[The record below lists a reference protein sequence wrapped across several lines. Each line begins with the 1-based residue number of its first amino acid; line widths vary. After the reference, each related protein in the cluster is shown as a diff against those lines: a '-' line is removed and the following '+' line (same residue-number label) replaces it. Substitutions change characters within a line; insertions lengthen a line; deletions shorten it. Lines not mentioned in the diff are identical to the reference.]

1 MATKK
6 VWRPTVS
13 KTRATSRGKGYV
25 ERSVDTKAL
34 RTRFLIVCEGE
45 KTERNYF
52 RRFRVPG
59 KIIDVKGIGF
69 NTISLVKEA
78 LKLRAKA
85 EYDRVWCV
93 FDRDSFPAQNFNAAL
108 DLAASKG
115 IEVAYSN
122 EAFELWY
129 LLHFDYHQAGISRK
143 AYIDI
148 LERKL
153 GYTYE
158 KNSEFMY
165 DELESRMPIAI
176 RNAQRLLENYVPRH
190 PERDNPS
197 TTIHLLVEE
206 LLKSSS

>member
-1 MATKK
+1 MSRIKATL
-6 VWRPTVS
+6 
-13 KTRATSRGKGYV
+13 RGKSYV
-25 ERSVDTKAL
+25 ERSIDTKAV
-34 RTRFLIVCEGE
+34 RKRFLIVCEGE

-78 LKLRAKA
+78 LNLRVKA
-85 EYDRVWCV
+85 EYDQVWCV

-108 DLAASKG
+108 NLAASKG

-129 LLHFDYHQAGISRK
+129 LLHFDYHHAGITRK
-143 AYIDI
+143 AYIEI

-153 GYTYE
+153 GHTYE
-158 KNSEFMY
+158 KNSEFMF
-165 DELESRMPIAI
+165 DELESKIQIAI